1 MRQNWIFLSCSWQL
15 RAPGEGQVLQLVLRR
30 PETALPAS
38 LERERSDSPVRA
50 PSTNNQEK
58 QNNRKN

>member
-15 RAPGEGQVLQLVLRR
+15 RAQGEGHVLQLVLRR

-38 LERERSDSPVRA
+38 LEHERSDSPVRA
-50 PSTNNQEK
+50 LLRITKKNK
-58 QNNRKN
+58 INRKN